1 MTAIDFT
8 AGGHPGQSFHDLLDG
23 LREQGPIVPVLF
35 GGEPAWVITRH
46 AVLERA
52 IRDSERFPQGP
63 AYRRHTEP
71 PIGRSFISM
80 DEPEHQI
87 YRRLAT
93 PTFRPI
99 AVARTDHGPMI
110 ELAHQLIDEL
120 EHESVADL
128 MEGFARRFPLAII
141 CSMLGLPREVEV
153 DFQRWANALLSFP
166 FDPEGAR
173 RAGKEFTAYLEPL
186 VRERRRAPRG
196 DVLSQLL
203 LAEVEGR
210 RLTDEEVLSHI
221 RLLFPT
227 GVETTSSAIGNLLS
241 VLLSDPERYRN
252 AVEKPSSREDSI
264 EELLRWESPVAV
276 TPRVSGPEPIEVEG
290 VAIPADAWV
299 LFCYAA
305 ANRDPLAYRDPHRF
319 DPGRDPGHLLTFGPG
334 PRQCPGMHIARKE
347 LGVALDVFCER
358 LPRMRLV
365 DADSA
370 RPTGT
375 VLRRPD
381 ALQVELRPPSPPARR
396 PRR

>member
-1 MTAIDFT
+1 MSEIDFA
-8 AGGHPGQSFHDLLDG
+8 AGGYPGQAYHDLLDG
-23 LREQGPIVPVLF
+23 LREEAPVVPVRF
-35 GGEPAWVITRH
+35 GGEPAWLITRH
-46 AVLERA
+46 AILAEA

-80 DEPEHQI
+80 DEPDHQI

-99 AVARTDHGPMI
+99 AVARADRGPMV
-110 ELAHQLIDEL
+110 ELAHELIDAFEG
-120 EHESVADL
+120 ESSVDL

-141 CSMLGLPREVEV
+141 CNMLGIPREAEG
-153 DFQRWANALLSFP
+153 DFQRWSNGLLSFP

-173 RAGKEFTAYLEPL
+173 RAGQEFTAYLEPL

-203 LAEVEGR
+203 VAEVEGR

-227 GVETTSSAIGNLLS
+227 GAETTSSAIGNLLYA
-241 VLLSDPERYRN
+241 LLADGARWKR
-252 AVEKPSSREDSI
+252 AIEKPASREAAI
-264 EELLRWESPVAV
+264 EELLRWESPVGI
-276 TPRVSGPEPIEVEG
+276 TPRVSAAKAIELAG

-299 LFCYAA
+299 LFCFAA
-305 ANRDPLAYRDPHRF
+305 ANHDPRAYRNPHRY
-319 DPGRDPGHLLTFGPG
+319 DPERDGDRDAGHLLTFGPG

-347 LGVALDVFCER
+347 LAVTLDVFCER
-358 LPRMRLV
+358 LPGMRLI
-365 DADSA
+365 DEAAA

-375 VLRRPD
+375 VLRRPGS
-381 ALQVELRPPSPPARR
+381 LRVELRAR
-396 PRR
+396 

>member
-1 MTAIDFT
+1 MSEIDFT
-8 AGGHPGQSFHDLLDG
+8 AGGHPGQTYHDLLDE
-23 LREQGPIVPVLF
+23 LREEAPIVPVRF
-35 GGEPAWVITRH
+35 GGEPAWLITRH

-52 IRDSERFPQGP
+52 LRDSERFPQGP

-99 AVARTDHGPMI
+99 AVARSDHGPMI
-110 ELAHQLIDEL
+110 ELAHALIDAFED
-120 EHESVADL
+120 EPVADL
-128 MEGFARRFPLAII
+128 MAAFARRFPLAII
-141 CSMLGLPREVEV
+141 CSMLGLPREIEA
-153 DFQRWANALLSFP
+153 DFQRWSNALLSFP
-166 FDPEGAR
+166 FDPDGAR
-173 RAGKEFTAYLEPL
+173 RAGKEFTTYLEPL

-227 GVETTSSAIGNLLS
+227 GAETTSSAIGSLLF
-241 VLLSDPERYRN
+241 VLLADPERYRQV
-252 AVEKPSSREDSI
+252 VEKPSSREDAI
-264 EELLRWESPVAV
+264 EELLRWESPVAI
-276 TPRVSGPEPIEVEG
+276 TPRVSASTPIEVEG
-290 VAIPADAWV
+290 VAIPADSWV

-305 ANRDPLAYRDPHRF
+305 ANRDPRVYRDPHRF
-319 DPGRDPGHLLTFGPG
+319 DPNRDPGHLLTFGPG

-347 LGVALDVFCER
+347 LAVALDVFCER

-365 DADSA
+365 DEVAA

-381 ALQVELRPPSPPARR
+381 ALQVELRPPSPTHRR

>member
-1 MTAIDFT
+1 MSEIDFT
-8 AGGHPGQSFHDLLDG
+8 AGGYPGQRYHDLLDG
-23 LREQGPIVPVLF
+23 LRAEAPVVPVRF
-35 GGEPAWVITRH
+35 GGEPAWLITRH
-46 AVLERA
+46 AALERA
-52 IRDSERFPQGP
+52 LRDSDRFPQGP

-99 AVARTDHGPMI
+99 AVARADRGPMI
-110 ELAHQLIDEL
+110 ELAHELIDAFED
-120 EHESVADL
+120 EPVVDL
-128 MEGFARRFPLAII
+128 MEVFARRFPLAII
-141 CSMLGLPREVEV
+141 CSMLGIPREAER

-173 RAGKEFTAYLEPL
+173 RAGQEFTTYLEPL

-227 GVETTSSAIGNLLS
+227 GAETTSSAIGSLLYA
-241 VLLSDPERYRN
+241 LLVDAERWKH
-252 AVEKPSSREDSI
+252 AVEKPGSREDSI
-264 EELLRWESPVAV
+264 EELLRWESPVAI
-276 TPRVSGPEPIEVEG
+276 TPRVSGAEPIEFEG
-290 VAIPADAWV
+290 VQIPADAWV

-305 ANRDPLAYRDPHRF
+305 ANRDPRAYRDPHRF
-319 DPGRDPGHLLTFGPG
+319 DPTREPGHLLTFGPG
-334 PRQCPGMHIARKE
+334 ARQCPGMHIARKE
-347 LGVALDVFCER
+347 LAVTLDVFCER
-358 LPRMRLV
+358 LPKMRLV
-365 DADSA
+365 DEAAS

-381 ALQVELRPPSPPARR
+381 SLRVELRAR
-396 PRR
+396 

>member
-1 MTAIDFT
+1 MSGIDFT
-8 AGGHPGQSFHDLLDG
+8 AGSYPGQAYHDLLDG
-23 LREQGPIVPVLF
+23 LREEGPIVPVRF
-35 GGEPAWVITRH
+35 GGEPAWLITRH
-46 AVLERA
+46 AVLEKA
-52 IRDSERFPQGP
+52 LRDSERFPQGP

-99 AVARTDHGPMI
+99 TVARTDRGPMI
-110 ELAHQLIDEL
+110 DLAHELIDAFEGR
-120 EHESVADL
+120 SVVDL

-141 CSMLGLPREVEV
+141 CSMLGIPREAEA
-153 DFQRWANALLSFP
+153 DFQRWANGLLSFP

-173 RAGKEFTAYLEPL
+173 RAGKEFTAYLEPI
-186 VRERRRAPRG
+186 VRECRRAPRG

-227 GVETTSSAIGNLLS
+227 GVETTSSAIGSLLYA
-241 VLLSDPERYRN
+241 LLSDEERYRQV
-252 AVEKPSSREDSI
+252 VEKPATREDVV
-264 EELLRWESPVAV
+264 EELLRWESPVAI
-276 TPRVSGPEPIEVEG
+276 TPRVSAAEPIEFEG

-305 ANRDPLAYRDPHRF
+305 ANRDPLVYRRPHRF
-319 DPGRDPGHLLTFGPG
+319 DPSRPAGHLLSFGPG

-347 LGVALDVFCER
+347 LGVALDAFCER
-358 LPRMRLV
+358 LPRMRLI
-365 DADSA
+365 DEEAS
-370 RPTGT
+370 RPSGM

-381 ALQVELRPPSPPARR
+381 ELRVELG
-396 PRR
+396 